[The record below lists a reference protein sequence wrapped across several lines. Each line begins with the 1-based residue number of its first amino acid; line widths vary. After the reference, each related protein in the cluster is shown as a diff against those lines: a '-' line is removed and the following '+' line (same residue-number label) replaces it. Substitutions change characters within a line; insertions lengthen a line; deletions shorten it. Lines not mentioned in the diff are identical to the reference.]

1 MEIYLVQINIY
12 KNIFCRLWG
21 IITVAIEI
29 R

>member
-1 MEIYLVQINIY
+1 MEIYLVQINIC